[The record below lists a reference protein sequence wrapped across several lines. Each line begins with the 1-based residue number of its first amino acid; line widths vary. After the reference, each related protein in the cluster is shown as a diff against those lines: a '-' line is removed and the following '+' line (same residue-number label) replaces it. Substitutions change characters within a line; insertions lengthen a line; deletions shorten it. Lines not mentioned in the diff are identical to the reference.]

1 MVDLASRRSAGGG
14 SGKHCLSPAKR
25 QRDGPRS
32 IAHDSTAAA
41 AAAAAASPPGSSMT
55 PLNLRAAV
63 GGAGVAGDAPAAK
76 RGHTPAR
83 AGGHRVSLRLAWFSL
98 LVAVDVVEFGLVA

>member
-41 AAAAAASPPGSSMT
+41 AAAAVATAAASPPGSSMT
-55 PLNLRAAV
+55 PFSLRATV
-63 GGAGVAGDAPAAK
+63 GGAGGVAGDAPVAK

-83 AGGHRVSLRLAWFSL
+83 AGGHRVSFVL
-98 LVAVDVVEFGLVA
+98 LGFR